1 MAELIPGLDT
11 NQIFSAFWSSMPPE
25 YASKIGLLLDLSTG
39 LLVITIVYLLASLL
53 VKLFSAIIGGRKL
66 KKISLQLDQITLLL
80 GKNKGGKEEKREGKN
95 RKN

>member
-66 KKISLQLDQITLLL
+66 KKISLQLEQITFLL
-80 GKNKGGKEEKREGKN
+80 GKNKGRKEEKREGKN